1 MKRAEVEPYYGA
13 AVAMMVSIP
22 NLDDTLYVGR
32 LAPFTGGSRTLLG
45 GKKTPA
51 AAAELRVVLQP
62 LESVPARYRQRAT
75 NGLALCPISAIV
87 SMERVD

>member
-1 MKRAEVEPYYGA
+1 MKRADVEPYYGA
-13 AVAMMVSIP
+13 AVAMTVSIP

-32 LAPFTGGSRTLLG
+32 LVPFTGGSRTLLG
-45 GKKTPA
+45 GKRA
-51 AAAELRVVLQP
+51 AGAGAEPRVALQP